1 MNSICVMTIV
11 SSSPSYTGCPQEAPH
26 LPGTSKTFV
35 APIDETA
42 IGSRIRELRKRQGM
56 TQVELAKELG
66 LNQTAVSDYE
76 NGVVRI
82 HAAMLAALAKILRS
96 TPDEILGREKQKK
109 SGKTPDRR
117 FMRRI
122 EKLDR
127 LSPQDQRALLN
138 TIDAFL
144 SRAS

>member
-1 MNSICVMTIV
+1 VPR
-11 SSSPSYTGCPQEAPH
+11 PSKNHVP
-26 LPGTSKTFV
+26 
-35 APIDETA
+35 PIDGIA
-42 IGSRIRELRKRQGM
+42 IGAKIRELRKRQGM
-56 TQVELAKELG
+56 TQTELAAELG
-66 LNQTAVSDYE
+66 VNQTAVSDYE
-76 NGVVRI
+76 KGVVRI
-82 HAAMLAALAKILRS
+82 HAAMLAALAKTLRS
-96 TPDEILGREKQKK
+96 STDEILGREKQKTN
-109 SGKTPDRR
+109 GKAPDRR

>member
-1 MNSICVMTIV
+1 M
-11 SSSPSYTGCPQEAPH
+11 
-26 LPGTSKTFV
+26 PGISKTFV

-82 HAAMLAALAKILRS
+82 HAAMLAALAKTLRS
-96 TPDEILGREKQKK
+96 TPDEILGREKQKKK